1 MIKTYKARVNN
12 NNISYLLLGKH
23 GNQMRYNFTNGNVV
37 TNKYPSITLR
47 NRYAQDLLESSL
59 LFANNTIVLDH
70 EEEEYPGEKAK
81 LEEEKETLEQ
91 EKAKAE
97 KVNDSSK
104 NYIKKLLEV
113 GENEKISSDTDIDS
127 VLASARDYYNKLQD
141 KRKQ

>member
-1 MIKTYKARVNN
+1 M
-12 NNISYLLLGKH
+12 NNILAIISAIVAGVIGFL
-23 GNQMRYNFTNGNVV
+23 V
-37 TNKYPSITLR
+37 TMLKIKSNKIS
-47 NRYAQDLLESSL
+47 
-59 LFANNTIVLDH
+59 
-70 EEEEYPGEKAK
+70 K
-81 LEEEKETLEQ
+81 LEEEKDTLEQ

-113 GENEKISSDTDIDS
+113 GENEKISSDSDIDS

>member
-1 MIKTYKARVNN
+1 M
-12 NNISYLLLGKH
+12 NNILAIISVIVTGVIGLL
-23 GNQMRYNFTNGNVV
+23 V
-37 TNKYPSITLR
+37 TMLKIKSNKIS
-47 NRYAQDLLESSL
+47 
-59 LFANNTIVLDH
+59 
-70 EEEEYPGEKAK
+70 K
-81 LEEEKETLEQ
+81 LEEEKDTLEQ
-91 EKAKAE
+91 EKANAE